1 MDNDKEL
8 QEYAPGTGI
17 LETREQFEARK
28 KAVMSNPLST
38 MSDFASVGMDDS
50 ADFEEVDRALAKRRA
65 EKEAQRN
72 KTIAEAEHKPDQE

>member
-28 KAVMSNPLST
+28 KAVMSNPLAT

-50 ADFEEVDRALAKRRA
+50 ADFKEVMQLLDEMQA